1 MVSSVETSIFSGST
15 ALCTGDKDELSKLWG
30 RQVKGQGHDDP
41 TYGQKSTSGTLKV
54 IHSSITFRKRSFLQ
68 RHSSRRFAIEDHL
81 FFFNISNLFLE
92 TSLKVLE
99 AVYENP
105 WRCCLCD
112 DDDDDDSSS
121 NNDVSNS
128 TVQNKLP
135 SVVWCMH
142 FSSWEMF
149 ISHCVVISQLLPKCL
164 CYFLTCLC
172 WFVAQFPNVHI
183 QTFICRRAYSKAVLC
198 CVNAVLERTW
208 MKNPWIWIL
217 EQSGTLK

>member
-1 MVSSVETSIFSGST
+1 MNWVNFEVDRSKVKVMMIPHMVRK
-15 ALCTGDKDELSKLWG
+15 AHRELWRSFIQASHSENDLF
-30 RQVKGQGHDDP
+30 GQGIAVDD
-41 TYGQKSTSGTLKV
+41 STSRT
-54 IHSSITFRKRSFLQ
+54 IC
-68 RHSSRRFAIEDHL
+68 

-105 WRCCLCD
+105 WRCCLCDD